1 MPPLPPQGSADAV
14 RIISEGRSRRG
25 IFLAVYQGNQML
37 EIGRLSFLEELPDSG
52 RKGEVMEAEE
62 EWKPK
67 KEEGEEEKEGSK
79 EVGKEEEEWKKS
91 APKKEEGEEE
101 KEGSKEVGKE
111 EEEWKKSATKKE
123 EEEGREE
130 EWKMSTKKGE
140 LEEEM
145 EGLKEVEKEGVE
157 VVATV
162 LLKLWPGFSHATLAL
177 YCRGRWKT
185 TRAYRVQWLSN
196 RDKWFGSSGGSIAAS
211 SIFTTWRI
219 NLICGLEFEG
229 YLASTSDCIGLNDID
244 KVTNIEGLAQ
254 GGSSQVYQCDY
265 LDGHYALKSFT
276 GYFNHEEPREI
287 DIMSSLEND
296 TTVTFYQAWFDSK
309 KQRFHILMEFC
320 ERTLAEFICCGNE
333 RTTAEEKLMLFEK
346 IAKAVKYIHQR
357 GVIHRDLKP
366 ANMFY
371 GMDGTLKIGDFGQS
385 CWNERGEK
393 GSHILGSV
401 CYSAPELTD
410 RNAIVTEKVDIFSIG
425 IIYLEIFVPYKD
437 RFMPLYDLW
446 CGKYNLKWP
455 IDMELLKKLTARCP
469 SNRPSIDEV
478 LESISSKRTKTVGG
492 EEDKAGG
499 SDKSRSEVG
508 VDDEQDGGGK
518 KQEDNASINKNKE
531 SISSKRTKTVG
542 GEEDKAGGSDKSRSE
557 VRVDDEQDGGG
568 KKQEDNASINKNKD
582 EANE

>member
-1 MPPLPPQGSADAV
+1 MAPRGEAAPVSAQVPAGATLRVRLLHGNSKAFQTIAELHFRGAMPPLPPQGSADVV
-14 RIISEGRSRRG
+14 RIISEGPSRRG

-37 EIGRLSFLEELPDSG
+37 EIGRLSFLEGLPDSG

-91 APKKEEGEEE
+91 A
-101 KEGSKEVGKE
+101 
-111 EEEWKKSATKKE
+111 TKKE
-123 EEEGREE
+123 EEEDEEGPEEVWKEE
-130 EWKMSTKKGE
+130 EWKKMSAKKGE
-140 LEEEM
+140 EEEEM

-157 VVATV
+157 VAATV

-219 NLICGLEFEG
+219 NLICRLEFEG
-229 YLASTSDCIGLNDID
+229 YLASTSDCIGLNDMD
-244 KVTNIEGLAQ
+244 KVTNIQELAQ
-254 GGSSQVYQCDY
+254 GGYSQVYQCDY
-265 LDGHYALKSFT
+265 LDDHYALKSFT

-309 KQRFHILMEFC
+309 KQRVLILMEFC
-320 ERTLAEFICCGNE
+320 ERTLAEFIRCGNE
-333 RTTAEEKLMLFEK
+333 GTTAEEKLVLFEK

-385 CWNERGEK
+385 CWNERGGK

-401 CYSAPELTD
+401 YYSAPELTD

-446 CGKYNLKWP
+446 CGKYDLKWP
-455 IDMELLKKLTARCP
+455 VDMALLKKLTARCA

-478 LESISSKRTKTVGG
+478 LESISSKRTKGG

-499 SDKSRSEVG
+499 SDKSRFEVG
-508 VDDEQDGGGK
+508 
-518 KQEDNASINKNKE
+518 
-531 SISSKRTKTVG
+531 
-542 GEEDKAGGSDKSRSE
+542 
-557 VRVDDEQDGGG
+557 VDDEQDGGG